1 MDKSTI
7 ERMLR
12 NGTLQTGEFPPTAP
26 PLDVPL
32 PPLPPEVLET
42 KRLSRLYPPPRII
55 AAGTDDPLK
64 LFWEMAYVYWFGPQG
79 RKPYFPKFSLSD
91 YESMSVVQQSI
102 NNGDEVAVSNNSDH
116 AERTVEAK
124 EEEETSTQQ
133 ASLAV

>member
-55 AAGTDDPLK
+55 AAGTDDPVK
-64 LFWEMAYVYWFGPQG
+64 LGWGQLPVLGV
-79 RKPYFPKFSLSD
+79 PKFTLADYGPIPDNISLFVND
-91 YESMSVVQQSI
+91 GKPVQDCTTI
-102 NNGDEVAVSNNSDH
+102 
-116 AERTVEAK
+116 TVK
-124 EEEETSTQQ
+124 EQKRNETSSTQEE
-133 ASLAV
+133 ASSV

>member
-26 PLDVPL
+26 PPDVPL
-32 PPLPPEVLET
+32 PPLPPDVLET
-42 KRLSRLYPPPRII
+42 KRLRRLCPPPRII

-79 RKPYFPKFSLSD
+79 KKPYFPEFSLSD

-102 NNGDEVAVSNNSDH
+102 NNEVSNSNDH
-116 AERTVEAK
+116 AAMTVKAKK
-124 EEEETSTQQ
+124 EEEEASTQQ
-133 ASLAV
+133 QSFAVVV